1 MMEISKNTFKK
12 INLVNSLYQTNKKK
26 KKKKKK
32 YASNQAR
39 TLRPPKRA

>member
-12 INLVNSLYQTNKKK
+12 INLVNSLNQT
-26 KKKKKK
+26 KKKKK

-39 TLRPPKRA
+39 TLRPSKRA